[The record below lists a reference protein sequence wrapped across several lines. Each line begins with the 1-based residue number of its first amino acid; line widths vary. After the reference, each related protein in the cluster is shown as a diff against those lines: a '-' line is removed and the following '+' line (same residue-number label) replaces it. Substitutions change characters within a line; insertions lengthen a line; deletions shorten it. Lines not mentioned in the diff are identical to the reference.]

1 MNFKDM
7 RYLKKIAECGN
18 YSHAAKEL
26 FLSQPA
32 LTHTVKMV
40 EREYGVSL
48 FQKAGKKTVPT
59 EEGILLLQSSECILN
74 ILEQMEEH
82 FNRVS
87 LQSPPVLLM
96 LSTQIIPTHYAA
108 AALPLEV
115 IRLEQ
120 IISHQDWMDTFSWD
134 LHLSVVKRKPELLEM
149 AVLRRVGLCCAMD
162 KTHPLA
168 AKAEIS
174 LNDLEKIPLLLPV
187 PNSAARNDIEEI
199 FSEHGFH
206 PQIAMESDNYPSYE
220 EFLFARDWVSLA
232 PDYTAGL
239 QYSSGLV
246 LRPWAEFDEERRQYL
261 CLSRNKSKPL
271 SPHAAIVQEHLIQFC
286 GIN

>member
-18 YSHAAKEL
+18 YSLAAKEL

-40 EREYGVSL
+40 EQEYGVSL
-48 FQKAGKKTVPT
+48 FRKAGKKTVPT
-59 EEGILLLQSSECILN
+59 EEGILLLQSSERILN

-87 LQSPPVLLM
+87 LQSSPVLLM
-96 LSTQIIPTHYAA
+96 LSTQIIPTHYAV
-108 AALPLEV
+108 AALPQEA

-120 IISHQDWMDTFSWD
+120 IVSHQDWMDTFSWD
-134 LHLSVVKRKPELLEM
+134 LHLSVVKRKPESAEI

-162 KTHPLA
+162 KAHPLA
-168 AKAEIS
+168 DKTEIS
-174 LNDLEKIPLLLPV
+174 LTDLKKIPLLLPV
-187 PNSAARNDIEEI
+187 PNSAVRSDIEEI
-199 FSEHGFH
+199 FSEHGFLS
-206 PQIAMESDNYPSYE
+206 QIAMESDNYSSYE
-220 EFLFARDWVSLA
+220 DFLFGRDWIAIA

-239 QYSSGLV
+239 QYSSNLV
-246 LRPWAEFDEERRQYL
+246 LRPWTEFGEERRQYL
-261 CLSRNKSKPL
+261 CLRHNKRKPL
-271 SPHAAIVQEHLIQFC
+271 SPHASVVQEHLLHFC
-286 GIN
+286 SV